1 MANTKKQTTDKELT
15 LVAIYKLK
23 SNKKLNGTRCY
34 LLRNEEGKEYKVWTH
49 TFGCASSCN
58 CDGFQKSHGRRQCYH
73 IKFAEAREQLRKQ
86 AQSTANKPAPAE
98 QKKQTTAVSVVVA
111 TEPTAITDAEVEA
124 VLAEI
129 DAQAAAPVVV
139 ATTEPRKREVSS
151 IEREMPA
158 VLMAGGSRGGY
169 LPGRAPSTK
178 AS

>member
-1 MANTKKQTTDKELT
+1 MANTKKQAENKELT

-86 AQSTANKPAPAE
+86 AQSTANKPAE
-98 QKKQTTAVSVVVA
+98 QKKQTAAAAPVA

-151 IEREMPA
+151 TEREMPA
-158 VLMAGGSRGGY
+158 FLMAGGSRGGY